1 MPIPEFLLGVT
12 VPVFSVF
19 AALRCI
25 RLVDAPSRWIEAS
38 PGAACPMVRPEVD
51 CQEQGTHHE
60 AIPEWTSARSGVRG
74 EPGFRRRR
82 GEATSV
88 GARGG
93 RRRIRLAIGADAGI
107 NAVPPGHSGTLAD
120 SPSPMDGDGLSTG
133 PSPSVICEIR
143 FADGWLD
150 A

>member
-1 MPIPEFLLGVT
+1 MPIPGILFGIT
-12 VPVFSVF
+12 VPVVSAF

-38 PGAACPMVRPEVD
+38 PGAACPMLRPEVG
-51 CQEQGTHHE
+51 CQEQGTHRE
-60 AIPEWTSARSGVRG
+60 AIREWTSTRSGVRG

-107 NAVPPGHSGTLAD
+107 NAVPPGPSGTLAD
-120 SPSPMDGDGLSTG
+120 SPSPMDGDGLSAG
-133 PSPSVICEIR
+133 LSASLICEIR